1 MELHSVTPKLRGIMP
16 YRELTDNQLV
26 ETLLTNACAQE
37 KAETAGEL
45 FQRYCEKC
53 DRRIRAVFQSRGLEY
68 SDANSYYNTVFFA
81 IYERIFEVENLI
93 RKLTSYEVT
102 RGVFE
107 RWLLRVVTSETID
120 WLRRMDPK
128 TGLSNAFTVFPD
140 NQTIS
145 ESEEKQ
151 IEKKL
156 ALRDSPG
163 KPSWEREL
171 SEEAPTHHIQQA
183 LSQLSD
189 ELRVTM
195 RLRFLGYCELESCD
209 MAYLSKTSAGSAEDI
224 ATRIK
229 NFQQDIRN
237 SEAFL
242 AAEQQE
248 LELAVLTERV
258 EYFHRKMLQLKPVLE
273 TLGYSQRELSQVR
286 RDIQKGLSGEPDSL
300 TFHYQEIKI
309 LRKKL
314 RERYAAKQ
322 IDARKFAREE
332 KLLTYQET
340 VKRWMSTQQKKE
352 HALQAYYS
360 GAQALKLSYEQV
372 AAFLNISPGT
382 VASRIN
388 RAKKA
393 LERTRTKHNETN
405 L

>member
-1 MELHSVTPKLRGIMP
+1 MP
-16 YRELTDNQLV
+16 YQELTDNQLV
-26 ETLLTNACAQE
+26 EILLTNACAQD
-37 KAETAGEL
+37 KAAAAGEL
-45 FQRYCEKC
+45 FQRYCQKC
-53 DRRIRAVFQSRGLEY
+53 DHRIRAVLQSRGLKY

-81 IYERIFEVENLI
+81 IYERVFEVENLI

-107 RWLLRVVTSETID
+107 RWLLRVVTSETLD
-120 WLRRMDPK
+120 WLRRVDPG
-128 TGLSNAFTVFPD
+128 TGLSNALTVFPD

-151 IEKKL
+151 IEKTL
-156 ALRDSPG
+156 AARDSPK
-163 KPSWEREL
+163 KPSWERDP
-171 SEEAPTHHIQQA
+171 SEKEHTHHIQQA

-195 RLRFLGYCELESCD
+195 RLRFLGYCELEPCD

-224 ATRIK
+224 AASIE
-229 NFQQDIRN
+229 NLQQAIRN

-248 LELAVLTERV
+248 LELAVLTERI
-258 EYFHRKMLQLKPVLE
+258 EYFHRKMLQLEPILE
-273 TLGYSQRELSQVR
+273 TLGYSQQELSQVR
-286 RDIQKGLSGEPDSL
+286 LDIQKGLSGEPDSL
-300 TFHYQEIKI
+300 TFHYRELKI

-314 RERYAAKQ
+314 RERYAAGH

-332 KLLTYQET
+332 RLLTYQET

-352 HALQAYYS
+352 HALQAYHS
-360 GAQALKLSYEQV
+360 GAQLLKLSYEQI
-372 AAFLNISPGT
+372 ATFLKVSPGT

-393 LERTRTKHNETN
+393 LEKTLIQHKETYRN
-405 L
+405 FL